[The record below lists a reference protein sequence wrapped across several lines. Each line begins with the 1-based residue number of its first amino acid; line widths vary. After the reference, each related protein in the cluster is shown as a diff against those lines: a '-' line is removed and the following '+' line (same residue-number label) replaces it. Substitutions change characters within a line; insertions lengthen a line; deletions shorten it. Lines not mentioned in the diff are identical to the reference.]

1 MPSPLPSSFV
11 TRPAIH
17 AGTVALIAGIIYF
30 VTRAP
35 GVMYTD
41 SGELA
46 AAAATLGVAHPT
58 GYPLFILIGHLW
70 SLLPWSSIID
80 GMNIFAGVVTASAV
94 GMTVL
99 TIDLIQRRM
108 FDTRTSSPSSSEMSL
123 FLADAGALLLGMA
136 PVVWA
141 QGTSIEVYGLNLLLI
156 TIALYCV
163 LRASVETD
171 GYRWTITTSFVVG
184 LMLTNHVSSLFLT
197 VGLLIILSS
206 SPAFSFRKMWPYI
219 FLPALLPLI
228 LYAYLPLRSAQLP
241 PLNWGMTHLGV
252 FEFFYHVKGTQYG
265 VWLFSDKK
273 AAEQNARLLQVLLS
287 EMLLW
292 IGWIP
297 VIAGLVM
304 SWIRMRRVMLGLLLV
319 VVGNLAIS
327 LGYSIP
333 DIDSYFLPTLLISA
347 IFFAIGVYALIS
359 LRTHSGRLASIALI
373 LPIVGIIR
381 TWPEADLSTHRAV
394 PLYTQWAL
402 ENADSNAIVISRQ
415 WDYLLS
421 SMWYEREVEHHRTD
435 VIVIEK
441 ELLRRTWYIPYLQ
454 ERFSDVVAPAQQA
467 IDRFLPLCRQ
477 FNEDGDEFM
486 NSRTSVIDIQTR
498 WVEVLQSIIEGN
510 IDRRPVYIT
519 PEILSE
525 ERDVIKGYNV
535 FREGP
540 LLRVRRMTDTTIP
553 DPSKD
558 FRATQVLESLK
569 GRNGRLDSALQ
580 VVVMSLT
587 QQPGR

>member
-1 MPSPLPSSFV
+1 MPSPLPSSFI

-58 GYPLFILIGHLW
+58 GYPLFVLIGHLW
-70 SLLPWSSIID
+70 SLLPWSSTID

-99 TIDLIQRRM
+99 TIDLILRRM
-108 FDTRTSSPSSSEMSL
+108 FDSRSSSLSASEMSL
-123 FLADAGALLLGMA
+123 FLADAGALLLAMA
-136 PVVWA
+136 PIVWA

-156 TIALYCV
+156 TTALYCV
-163 LRASVETD
+163 LRASVETNA
-171 GYRWTITTSFVVG
+171 YRWIVTTSFVVG
-184 LMLTNHVSSLFLT
+184 LMLTNHISSLFLT
-197 VGLLIILSS
+197 VGFLTILSS

-219 FLPALLPLI
+219 FLPAILPLA
-228 LYAYLPLRSAQLP
+228 LYAYLPLRSAQIP

-252 FEFFYHVKGTQYG
+252 FEFFYHIKGSQYG
-265 VWLFSDKK
+265 VWLFSDKE
-273 AAEQNARLLQVLLS
+273 AAGENVRLLGVSLS

-297 VIAGLVM
+297 VAAGLVM
-304 SWIRMRRVMLGLLLV
+304 SWIRIRRVMLGLLLV
-319 VVGNLAIS
+319 IVGNLAIS

-347 IFFAIGVYALIS
+347 IFFAIGTYALIS
-359 LRTHSGRLASIALI
+359 LRTYSGRLASIALI
-373 LPIVGIIR
+373 LPVFGILR
-381 TWPEADLSTHRAV
+381 TWPEADLSSHRAV

-421 SMWYEREVEHHRTD
+421 SLWYEREVEHRRTD
-435 VIVIEK
+435 VVVIEK

-454 ERFSDVVAPAQQA
+454 ERFADVVAPAQQA
-467 IDRFLPLCRQ
+467 IDRYLPLCRQ
-477 FNEDGDEFM
+477 FNEDSDDFM
-486 NSRTSVIDIQTR
+486 KSRTAVIDIQSR
-498 WVEVLQSIIEGN
+498 WIGVLQAIIEGN
-510 IDRRPVYIT
+510 IDKRPVYIT

-525 ERDVIKGYNV
+525 ERDVIHGYNV
-535 FREGP
+535 VREGP
-540 LLRVRRMTDTTIP
+540 LLRLRRTSDTTLP
-553 DPSKD
+553 DVSKD
-558 FRATQVLESLK
+558 FLATQILETLK